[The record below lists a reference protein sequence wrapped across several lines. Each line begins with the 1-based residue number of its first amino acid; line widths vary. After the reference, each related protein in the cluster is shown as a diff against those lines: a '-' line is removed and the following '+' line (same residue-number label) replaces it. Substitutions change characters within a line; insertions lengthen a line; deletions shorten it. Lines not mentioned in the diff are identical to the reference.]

1 MVCFDEFLACDLS
14 LIFLE
19 HQGSEGFLLFFSSCG
34 CGGDYLVVGFELYR
48 FGVGVAA
55 KWLSLFNVI

>member
-19 HQGSEGFLLFFSSCG
+19 HQG